1 MSDIN
6 SITEEFVRTSAVNAS
21 ALSNAKK
28 ISSSGGFRALYKTA
42 DDLLIYGE
50 CYGSGKTPYNA
61 SCDFSGESV
70 VFRCSCPSRQ
80 IPCKHCLG
88 IMLDWLAG
96 KEFAVGDVPEDIT
109 RKREK
114 IEKRQE
120 KAASGETAAPKKPNK
135 SAAAKKLKKQREG
148 LELAGNFVKDILSR
162 GVCSLSNAA
171 CAQYMNF
178 AKQLGDY
185 YLPEPQTIV
194 YQIVEAAAK
203 LSDNPD
209 DASSER
215 VIALCV
221 KLASTVKKSTEYI
234 DQKLESGEVLPEDSV
249 LYEAMGGVWKLSQ
262 LKELGLYK
270 ENATIMQLAFTV
282 IDDTAGKSLRE
293 TGYWIDMDTGEIYQ
307 TENIRPYKAMKYIQA
322 TDSCFNVY
330 ITKELY
336 LYPGTMNRR
345 IRWEN
350 SENFEPMP
358 KDSQRILTLAEE
370 SISAAVKKAKNELKN
385 TLSRPYA
392 VVLLPFDT
400 IGTDSKGGLVMKYK
414 NETIALADCDEF
426 PDACGVLRFVA
437 GGVSGG
443 ALAGALRYISSE
455 HRFVFSPY
463 SLVTADDII
472 RL

>member
-1 MSDIN
+1 MSDVN
-6 SITEEFVRTSAVNAS
+6 SITEKFVRTSAVNAS

-42 DDLLIYGE
+42 DDTLIYGD
-50 CYGSGKTPYNA
+50 CYGSGSKPYNA

-96 KEFAVGDVPEDIT
+96 KEFTVGDVPEDIA

-120 KAASGETAAPKKPNK
+120 KASSGETSAPKKPNK

-162 GVCSLSNAA
+162 GVCSLSKAA

-178 AKQLGDY
+178 AQQLGDY

-194 YQIVEAAAK
+194 YQIIEAASK
-203 LSDNPD
+203 LSENPD
-209 DASSER
+209 DAESER

-221 KLASTVKKSTEYI
+221 KLSSTVKKSMDYI

-249 LYEAMGGVWKLSQ
+249 LYEAMGGVWKLFQ

-270 ENATIMQLAFTV
+270 ENAAIMQLAFTV
-282 IDDTAGKSLRE
+282 INNTARKSLSE
-293 TGYWIDMDTGEIYQ
+293 TGYWIDLDSGEIYR
-307 TENIRPYKAMKYIQA
+307 TENIRPYKAMQYIQA

-330 ITKELY
+330 VAKELY
-336 LYPGTMNRR
+336 LYPGTINRR
-345 IRWEN
+345 IRWE
-350 SENFEPMP
+350 SAEDFEPLP
-358 KDSQRILTLAEE
+358 KDSQRILTLTEE

-400 IGTDSKGGLVMKYK
+400 IGTDSKGGLVLKHK

-426 PDACGVLRFVA
+426 PDACTVLKLVA
-437 GGVSGG
+437 GGLSGC
-443 ALAGALRYISSE
+443 ALAGALRYIPSE

-463 SLVTADDII
+463 SLVTADDVI